1 MPEGGA
7 ALDIRE
13 ATIAAD
19 PLTRIADIV
28 ATSLAPLAERIDREG
43 FYPAEVLKALGREGA
58 FAFHL
63 AGHTPLAA
71 PDLGMSILAMAAM
84 GARCMSTA
92 FCAWCQDACGWYLEH
107 SDNAE
112 LRARLQ
118 GGIADASMLGG
129 TGLSNPMKALAG
141 IEGFKLKA
149 RRADG
154 GYVVSGALPWV
165 SNLGEGHW
173 FGTIFE
179 DAEDPTHRM
188 MAMVQCGQP
197 GVEIRQSA
205 HFVALEGTGTYGV
218 MFKRAFIPDEQMLA
232 DPLSDMTKRIR
243 PGFILLQ
250 TGMGLGVIEGC
261 VNDMRH
267 FDVTLAHT
275 NKYLPYGP
283 SFFVDELASLRE
295 RILALAETPN
305 ERAPDYMRDVLQ
317 ARLDVSELTLAAT
330 QAAILHGGARGY
342 LEGSSVERRQ
352 REGNF
357 VAIITPSIR
366 HLRQELASLSNI

>member
-7 ALDIRE
+7 ALDLRRP
-13 ATIAAD
+13 ATE
-19 PLTRIADIV
+19 PLARISEIV

-43 FYPAEVLKALGREGA
+43 FNPAEVLRAFGREGA

-63 AGHTPLAA
+63 SGHTSLAS
-71 PDLGMSILAMAAM
+71 PDLGLSILAMAAM
-84 GARCMSTA
+84 GAECMSTA
-92 FCAWCQDACGWYLEH
+92 FCAWCQDACGWYLEN
-107 SDNAE
+107 SDNDW
-112 LRARLQ
+112 LRAELQ
-118 GGIADASMLGG
+118 GGIADASLLGG

-149 RRADG
+149 RRCEG

-165 SNLGEGHW
+165 SNLGDGHW

-179 DAEDPTHRM
+179 DAADPAHRI
-188 MAMVQCGQP
+188 MAMVRCGQP
-197 GVEIRQSA
+197 GVEIRASA

-218 MFKRAFIPDEQMLA
+218 MFKRAFIPDAHLLA
-232 DPLSDMTKRIR
+232 DPLSDMARRIR
-243 PGFILLQ
+243 PGFVLLQ

-261 VNDMRH
+261 INDMRH

-275 NKYLPYGP
+275 NKYLPHGP
-283 SFFVDELASLRE
+283 SFFADELSSLRE

-305 ERAPDYMRDVLQ
+305 ERAPDYLRDVLR
-317 ARLDVSELTLAAT
+317 ARLNVSELTLLAT

-342 LEGSSVERRQ
+342 LEGSTVERRQ

-366 HLRQELASLSNI
+366 HLRQELASMSQA